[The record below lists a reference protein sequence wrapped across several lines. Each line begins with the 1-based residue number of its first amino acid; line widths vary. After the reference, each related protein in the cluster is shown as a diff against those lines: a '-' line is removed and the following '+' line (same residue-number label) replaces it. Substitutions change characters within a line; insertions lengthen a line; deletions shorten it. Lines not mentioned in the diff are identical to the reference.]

1 MGPSCSLTSSPLTH
15 SNDIHQTLTNRIM
28 KKIRLFHFLSAIA
41 LMATLTACNEKSGN
55 ESAPESS
62 FDQAVA
68 DSTLKVANDAF
79 YAALNSNFT
88 GDTAPLQA
96 IWSHGTDVSD
106 QGPFGARLDGWD
118 AVNAQFI
125 KEGAMKLGGTVLC
138 KDLIIRAGKDFG
150 YTACI
155 EEGANM
161 SADGKPV
168 VVRFRATNIFRK
180 EDGQWKMVHHHT
192 DISKPLEEAT
202 GTDNDAKPNM
212 K

>member
-1 MGPSCSLTSSPLTH
+1 
-15 SNDIHQTLTNRIM
+15 M
-28 KKIRLFHFLSAIA
+28 KKNQLIHLIAVIA
-41 LMATLTACNEKSGN
+41 LMATLTGCNQKSSQEPSQEG
-55 ESAPESS
+55 S
-62 FDQAVA
+62 FNQAMA
-68 DSTLKVANDAF
+68 DSTLKAANDAF

-96 IWSHGTDVSD
+96 IWSHGVDVSD

-118 AVNAQFI
+118 AVNDQFI
-125 KEGAMKLGGTVLC
+125 KEGAMKLGGKVVC

-155 EEGANM
+155 EEGENM
-161 SADGKPV
+161 SVDGKPV

-192 DISKPLEEAT
+192 DISTPLEEAT
-202 GTDNDAKPNM
+202 GMENNAKANV